1 MADGYT
7 TMYDILKNSLVERRE
22 RYGTT
27 AISHIVIDGNK
38 FGGYKTFSSFWEKT
52 YVKQPERSAS
62 GVIDNLNSYATF
74 VTFHLKVN
82 FAMMSIDD
90 YRRLYD
96 LMLDRNEFTVTA
108 YNVRTNQPYT
118 CKMYFSPDQMPKLY
132 AVARK
137 LQGQGDKYIEVLG
150 VQDYTIELIG
160 TNASMDKVE
169 IRYYDEN
176 DNLIASAVKSVDK
189 GVETI
194 VNYEYTPTSGYRFD
208 GKWQKNDVEGAYV
221 FNGSVITP
229 TDNVKLKAVVEPT
242 NQYTL
247 LMDYGVGI
255 KPTPQDSTKQV
266 DSFTIA
272 YGATIGTAISNANIT
287 LSDGTKLPFPSSGTG
302 VAEVTYNGKEY
313 NGSDA
318 YDFIG
323 WYWTTEVNSGTQVNA
338 STTYN
343 YQLNR
348 TIHQIYTPKIYDI
361 NFTTNDTAITLLSI
375 KAKYNENV
383 VVPQLNKSGRNFK
396 GWYWKDKDENGKD
409 VEVGFNGIMPP
420 FTLNLYAKWE

>member
-74 VTFHLKVN
+74 VTFHLKVD

-118 CKMYFSPDQMPKLY
+118 CKMYFAPDQMPKLY

-176 DNLIASAVKSVDK
+176 NNLIANSVKSVDK

-194 VNYEYTPTSGYRFD
+194 VNYEYTPTNGRFD

-242 NQYTL
+242 NQFTL

-272 YGATIGTAISNANIT
+272 YGATLGTAISNANIT
-287 LSDGTKLPFPSSGTG
+287 LSDGTKLEFPSSGTG
-302 VAEVTYNGKEY
+302 VAPVTYNGKEY
-313 NGSDA
+313 SGDKA
-318 YDFIG
+318 YEFSG
-323 WYWTTEVNSGTQVNA
+323 WYWTTEANSGTQVNA
-338 STTYN
+338 STTYD

-348 TIHQIYTPKIYDI
+348 TIHQIYTPKSYSI
-361 NFTTNDTAITLLSI
+361 NFTTNDTAITLLPI
-375 KAKYNENV
+375 TAQYNEKV
-383 VVPQLNKSGRNFK
+383 VVPKLNVSGRNFK
-396 GWYWKDKDENGKD
+396 GWYWKDGET
-409 VEVGFNGIMPP
+409 EVGFSGVMPP

>member
-1 MADGYT
+1 MVDGYT
-7 TMYDILKNSLVERRE
+7 TMYDILKNSLVVRRE

-74 VTFHLKVN
+74 VTFHLKVD

-90 YRRLYD
+90 YRRLYN

-108 YNVRTNQPYT
+108 YNVLDNSTPHT
-118 CKMYFSPDQMPKLY
+118 CKMYFAPDQMPKLY

-176 DNLIASAVKSVDK
+176 DNLIANSVKSVDK

-194 VNYEYTPTSGYRFD
+194 VNYDYTPTNGRFD
-208 GKWQKNDVEGAYV
+208 GKWQKNDVEGAFV

-255 KPTPQDSTKQV
+255 KPIPQDSTKQV
-266 DSFTIA
+266 DSFTIQ
-272 YGATIGTAISNANIT
+272 YDTTLGSAISNANIT
-287 LSDGTKLPFPSSGTG
+287 LSNGTKLAFPSSGTG
-302 VAEVTYNGKEY
+302 VPDITYNGKKY
-313 NGSDA
+313 SGSQA
-318 YDFIG
+318 YEFSG

-338 STTYN
+338 NTIYN

-348 TIHQIYTPKIYDI
+348 TIHQIYTPKNYRID
-361 NFTTNDTAITLLSI
+361 FTTNDTAITLLPI
-375 KAKYNENV
+375 TAKYNEKV
-383 VVPQLNKSGRNFK
+383 VVPKLNKSGRNFK
-396 GWYWKDKDENGKD
+396 GWYWKDGET
-409 VEVGFNGIMPP
+409 EVGFNGTMPP
-420 FTLNLYAKWE
+420 FNLDLYAKWE